1 MEYFRAEVKV
11 GAFIFVALALLVF
24 AAIVVGGMGNW
35 FVAKH
40 RYTVLLPNANLL
52 RSRSQVSYAG
62 YAVGEVVAIAVRSE
76 AERAQ
81 QHAEYPVAVTIAVQT
96 AIPLRE
102 DARVEMK
109 TEGFIGDRYLDI
121 SPGTGAPLPPGGTL
135 LGRLGGVEGMLA
147 SLGGLGGG
155 LEDISKALQTLL
167 TDSTQPYSVPATL
180 TSVNRLVDTLL
191 PRLLTLTASMDDL
204 IKGLQQDVARTSSTA
219 TQTLQRLEAIL
230 ADNRGGL
237 QSLVRELHASL
248 TEVQQTVVV
257 LRRVAE
263 SSQAQVAS
271 LTETLRTVSAAL
283 QQRTEEVTTGVQR
296 LVDHADGLLVQNDRN
311 LYVTLENLRLMTDNL
326 KATSQLLRAN
336 PAVLLWGNSNPH
348 SPDPAN
354 PSPGDQLLQ
363 DRGRVGR
370 YDRAP

>member
-24 AAIVVGGMGNW
+24 AAMVVGGMGNW

-40 RYTVLLPNANLL
+40 RYTVLFPNANLL
-52 RSRSQVSYAG
+52 RNRSQVSYAG
-62 YAVGEVVAIAVRSE
+62 YPVGEVMAIAVRSE
-76 AERAQ
+76 ADRAQ
-81 QHAEYPVAVTIAVQT
+81 QHPEYPVAVTIAVQT

-102 DARVEMK
+102 DARVDMK

-121 SPGTGAPLPPGGTL
+121 APGTGPLVPPGGTL
-135 LGRLGGVEGMLA
+135 LGSLGGVEGMLA
-147 SLGGLGGG
+147 SLAGLGGG
-155 LEDISKALQTLL
+155 LDDISKALHTLL
-167 TDSTQPYSVPATL
+167 TDTTQPHSVPVTL
-180 TSVNRLVDTLL
+180 ASVHRLVDSLL
-191 PRLLTLTASMDDL
+191 PRLMTLTASADDL
-204 IKGLQQDVARTSSTA
+204 VKGIQQDVARTSSTA
-219 TQTLQRLEAIL
+219 GQTLQRLEAIL

-237 QSLVRELHASL
+237 QSLVRELNASL
-248 TEVQQTVVV
+248 TEVRQTVVV

-263 SSQAQVAS
+263 SSQGQVAS
-271 LTETLRTVSAAL
+271 LAETLRTVSDTL
-283 QQRTEEVTTGVQR
+283 QRRTEEVTAGVQR
-296 LVDHADGLLVQNDRN
+296 LLEHADGMLVQNDRN

-336 PAVLLWGNSNPH
+336 PAVLLWGNRHPH

-354 PSPGDQLLQ
+354 PSPADQLLQ